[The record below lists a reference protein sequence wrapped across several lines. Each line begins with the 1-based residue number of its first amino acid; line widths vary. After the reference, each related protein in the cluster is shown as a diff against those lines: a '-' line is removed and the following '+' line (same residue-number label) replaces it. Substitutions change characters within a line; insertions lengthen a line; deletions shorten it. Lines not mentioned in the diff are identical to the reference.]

1 MTDGYVTHN
10 GNMSQDTIEDNVI
23 TQVDKEYDCVCCG
36 KTLINASARVVLSFI
51 ITILL
56 LIGSFIFMFTKG
68 SVNVFVPILAGI
80 VGFWLPSPLQSN
92 MSRKDALT
100 QTRMMMNNARMTK
113 ALTGKPSYLT
123 VPAPNTLSP
132 SQQRTDGGP
141 SMV

>member
-100 QTRMMMNNARMTK
+100 QTRLMMNNARMTK
-113 ALTGKPSYLT
+113 ALSGETII
-123 VPAPNTLSP
+123 PNGSSAKYFESFT
-132 SQQRTDGGP
+132 TTN
-141 SMV
+141 